1 MKTSIF
7 AFLIAGAFSCSA
19 QNWPDWVTQPQK
31 SDEYITAVGVGE
43 SRLAAKQAAIADI
56 TTQLS
61 VDVSTQQLQKLIKQD
76 NQASNYFEQ
85 ATTLTSLPF
94 TLTGLEELNTLE
106 QNNLFALKM
115 GVKKSTLV
123 KNLKSD
129 LLKLSR
135 ISAPKNDNEQRFIWA
150 LKNSGGLDVA
160 AKKLSVLE
168 FLSGPKLLI
177 QSTLNNLLNEQA
189 KALDA
194 VSCDVIGANNISEI
208 KSALNNALPHSGDTR
223 LWMRPQIRWQ
233 YAKSNNNYSAKVIL
247 TLALTRSSSPFKV
260 LLQQDLFAQESAT
273 TQENAKQK
281 AINNLVQQLKA
292 PASQWLFDI

>member
-1 MKTSIF
+1 MKISIF
-7 AFLIAGAFSCSA
+7 AFFIACVFSCSA
-19 QNWPDWVTQPQK
+19 QSWPDWVTQPQK
-31 SDEYITAVGVGE
+31 SDEYITAIGIGE

-61 VDVSTQQLQKLIKQD
+61 IDASTQQLQKLIKQD

-94 TLTGLEELNTLE
+94 TLTGLEELNALE
-106 QNNLFALKM
+106 KNNAFALKM
-115 GVKKSTLV
+115 GVKKSVLA

-129 LLKLSR
+129 LSKLSL
-135 ISAPKNDNEQRFIWA
+135 ISVPKDNNEQRFIWA
-150 LKNSGGLDVA
+150 LKHGGQLNIA
-160 AKKLSVLE
+160 TKKLAVLE
-168 FLSGPKLLI
+168 YISGPQLLM
-177 QSTLNNLLNEQA
+177 QKTLNNLLSEQA
-189 KALDA
+189 KALNA
-194 VSCDVIGANNISEI
+194 ISCDVIGANNISEI
-208 KSALNNALPHSGDTR
+208 KAALNNVLPHSGNTR

-233 YAKSNNNYSAKVIL
+233 YAKSNNIYSAKASL

-260 LLQQDLFAQESAT
+260 LLQQDLFAQESAA

-281 AINNLVQQLKA
+281 AIYNLVQQLKA